1 MAQATFASNPQAQQ
15 SVALPADAATA
26 LQAAS
31 DQSFQELRSRVIS
44 YLVKLNHALDKD
56 LNDLSQALLS
66 RFCDTLVDYLSV
78 GHFQVFQR
86 VVPLAHEYA
95 AIESTTQLAM
105 TFNDNFGNLR
115 KVNIPQ
121 VKAALEQLALVL
133 GTRFELEDDLLA
145 GNH

>member
-1 MAQATFASNPQAQQ
+1 MAQATFANTQDQ
-15 SVALPADAATA
+15 SGSLPTDAATA

-31 DQSFQELRSRVIS
+31 EQSFQELRGRVIC

-66 RFCDTLVDYLSV
+66 RFCDTLVDYLSA

-115 KVNIPQ
+115 TVDIPE
-121 VKAALEQLALVL
+121 VKAALEHLALVL

-145 GNH
+145 DHH